1 MSIGTAS
8 RLKTLRVLIRQASPA
23 ASDTEDA
30 DVDALCYWSVFI
42 LEKAFSPT
50 YTVLSSQDDAPALP
64 SNPCL
69 LPGVSEPAFE
79 AVQIGHQ
86 QTQDPKAG
94 IVSSSVQIISI
105 WGDICA
111 YLSSIRKGKTE
122 VPWSSNSTYSQIQVQ
137 LHQFELDLAPP
148 HRFEN
153 ILVKQR
159 SPSELHSY
167 GEYWSPWTIMQ
178 LTSHAA
184 LTVLNH
190 PFLHL
195 VALRGRECRAQ
206 PKLFMQHIIDQSLFH
221 TGWVIRLLQTFEEMG
236 LEINDP
242 LMGHQVAATAIIPCL
257 FQFSQDQQM
266 ASKAREGLYLCERFL
281 ERLSVKWPHIR
292 HKLNILR
299 QLHSAAE
306 SRPDSSTITFDQG
319 YFWDILVS
327 PPSYGAGDGSSPL
340 AATSAADDPRSTLH
354 VTTKFVQPWPDEQT
368 RLVSQVD
375 PPFFSQ
381 PSASNDEQILLDD
394 LFSQFQRSE
403 AVSRQNNKDVPDTLA
418 FQARDTLTPRGAFL
432 TGSLDGRKELGTGL
446 SFQ

>member
-1 MSIGTAS
+1 MCIGTAS
-8 RLKTLRVLIRQASPA
+8 RLETLRVLSRQASPA

-42 LEKAFSPT
+42 LEKAPSPT

-69 LPGVSEPAFE
+69 PPGVSEPALE

-94 IVSSSVQIISI
+94 IVSPSVQIISI

-122 VPWSSNSTYSQIQVQ
+122 VPWCSNSTYSQIQVQ

-178 LTSHAA
+178 LSSHAA
-184 LTVLNH
+184 LT
-190 PFLHL
+190 
-195 VALRGRECRAQ
+195 
-206 PKLFMQHIIDQSLFH
+206 SLFH
-221 TGWVIRLLQTFEEMG
+221 TGWVIRLLQTFEEME

-266 ASKAREGLYLCERFL
+266 ASKAREGLYLCERCL
-281 ERLSVKWPHIR
+281 EHLSVKWPHIR
-292 HKLNILR
+292 HNLNILC

-381 PSASNDEQILLDD
+381 PSASNDEQILLAD
-394 LFSQFQRSE
+394 LFSQFQ
-403 AVSRQNNKDVPDTLA
+403 
-418 FQARDTLTPRGAFL
+418 L